1 MARPRVS
8 TPPADAIRALIRDD
22 GLLCVRATPNARQDS
37 LAVGEIDG
45 RAVLLAHVRAVPEDG
60 RANDA
65 VRALIARALGVAASQ
80 LELERGAS
88 ARMKFFR
95 LVQG

>member
-1 MARPRVS
+1 MARPRIAA
-8 TPPADAIRALIRDD
+8 PPAEAIRALVRED
-22 GLLCVRATPNARQDS
+22 GLLCVRATPNARQES

-45 RAVLLAHVRAVPEDG
+45 KPVLLAHVRAVPEDG

-65 VRALIARALGVAASQ
+65 VQALIAKALGMAPSQ
-80 LELERGAS
+80 IVLERGAS

-95 LVQG
+95 VG